1 MNLAR
6 VVGRVVATTKCD
18 GLAGRA
24 LLVIQ
29 PLDESLEASGQS
41 LVAADAIGSGPG
53 EIVFFVGGRE
63 ASMALPERFV
73 PVDAAIVG
81 HVEEVAVRGRRVEPK
96 DEAGGRGGAR

>member
-6 VVGRVVATTKCD
+6 VIGRVVATRRSD

-29 PLDESLEASGQS
+29 PLNESLEEKGAS

-63 ASMALPERFV
+63 ASLALSERFV

-81 HVEEVAVRGRRVEPK
+81 HVEEVAVRGLRVEPPA
-96 DEAGGRGGAR
+96 AGGGA